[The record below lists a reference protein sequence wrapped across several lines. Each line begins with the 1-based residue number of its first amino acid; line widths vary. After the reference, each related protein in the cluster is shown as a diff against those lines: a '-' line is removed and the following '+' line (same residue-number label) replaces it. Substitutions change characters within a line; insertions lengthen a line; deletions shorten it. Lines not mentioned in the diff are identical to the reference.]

1 MANYI
6 KEIRALVGHKPI
18 ILNTAAGILVN
29 DQQQV
34 LLNLRTVRRMPRPA
48 CGNIRK
54 IVAMMS
60 KLLIAS
66 ASLIKARRPI
76 LTAM

>member
-34 LLNLRTVRRMPRPA
+34 LLNLRTDTH
-48 CGNIRK
+48 N
-54 IVAMMS
+54 
-60 KLLIAS
+60 
-66 ASLIKARRPI
+66 
-76 LTAM
+76 